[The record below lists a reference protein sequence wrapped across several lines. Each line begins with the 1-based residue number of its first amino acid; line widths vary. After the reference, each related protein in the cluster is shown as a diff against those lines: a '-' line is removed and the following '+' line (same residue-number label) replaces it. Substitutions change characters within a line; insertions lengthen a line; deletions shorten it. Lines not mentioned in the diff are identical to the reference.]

1 MSSLSNIVNSANNAV
16 APAAKSTAPQQ
27 GSETR
32 TSILPSMV
40 PSGLGF
46 FGSSYSPADA
56 MLTPNQIGVSV
67 GSSISDV
74 VSAVK
79 GVGFYGD
86 QIGFGAPSTGLTRGM
101 DLRPLGVNYFIKTG
115 VKCSNGADM
124 WHYMQGIT
132 QGDALGEK
140 LKNVMA
146 DMGMPPLQG
155 LAPGMIEDA
164 ENALNPAP
172 LMNALFGSGYPQ
184 CKQVSMPVGDS
195 YGHIADTT
203 TGEPWISNPETAR
216 QEGGGWVQTRWVQD
230 TDRKGDPVNL
240 SRDQWVSAPK
250 TYNPDGT
257 PVQAEGFEAL
267 TSPVTMISVGI
278 LCLLAFALVKK
289 R

>member
-101 DLRPLGVNYFIKTG
+101 DLR
-115 VKCSNGADM
+115 
-124 WHYMQGIT
+124 
-132 QGDALGEK
+132 EK
-140 LKNVMA
+140 GN
-146 DMGMPPLQG
+146 
-155 LAPGMIEDA
+155 
-164 ENALNPAP
+164 
-172 LMNALFGSGYPQ
+172 
-184 CKQVSMPVGDS
+184 
-195 YGHIADTT
+195 
-203 TGEPWISNPETAR
+203 R
-216 QEGGGWVQTRWVQD
+216 
-230 TDRKGDPVNL
+230 
-240 SRDQWVSAPK
+240 
-250 TYNPDGT
+250 
-257 PVQAEGFEAL
+257 
-267 TSPVTMISVGI
+267 
-278 LCLLAFALVKK
+278 
-289 R
+289 